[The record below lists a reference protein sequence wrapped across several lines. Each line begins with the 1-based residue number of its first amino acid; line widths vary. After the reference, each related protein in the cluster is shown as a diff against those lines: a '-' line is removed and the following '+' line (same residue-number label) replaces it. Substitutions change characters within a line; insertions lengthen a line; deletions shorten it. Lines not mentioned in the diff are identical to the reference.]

1 MSATEKLLSFR
12 HGVHPEEYKEYTNDK
27 VIERMPFVKEY
38 FLPLSQHIGAP
49 STPLVKEGQI
59 VKRGQKIADAS
70 GFVSVALHAPVD
82 GTIEAVDL
90 IDHPN
95 GKTVPGI
102 RIKTDP
108 FSSQQME
115 VHPQEDKLADKEA
128 FISAIQD
135 AGIVGLGGAAF
146 PAHVKFSIPE
156 DKHCTHLMLNG
167 CECEPFLTCDHR
179 VMAEYAEEL
188 IDGTMLLQKHIR
200 ADHIHIAIEA
210 NKPDAI
216 ENLRKVI
223 ARENAPIEV
232 VPLKVKYPQGA
243 EKMMITAILG
253 KEVPAGKTTAG
264 CRRPGFQRRDHRSP
278 LPTFPKGISPDR
290 AGRYRNGP
298 GGQTP
303 GECSGPHWN
312 AHARTGRILR
322 GPQRRS
328 HSSVAGRPH
337 DGHGAKKPGCT
348 GYQRH
353 LRHPGIE

>member
-82 GTIEAVDL
+82 GTVEAVDL

-188 IDGTMLLQKHIR
+188 IDGTMLLQEHIR

-216 ENLRKVI
+216 ENLRKEI
-223 ARENAPIEV
+223 ARRE
-232 VPLKVKYPQGA
+232 
-243 EKMMITAILG
+243 
-253 KEVPAGKTTAG
+253 
-264 CRRPGFQRRDHRSP
+264 RPHRSE
-278 LPTFPKGISPDR
+278 FP
-290 AGRYRNGP
+290 
-298 GGQTP
+298 
-303 GECSGPHWN
+303 
-312 AHARTGRILR
+312 
-322 GPQRRS
+322 
-328 HSSVAGRPH
+328 
-337 DGHGAKKPGCT
+337 
-348 GYQRH
+348 
-353 LRHPGIE
+353 